1 MQHIS
6 ESVPLYAVVF
16 SSFSL
21 ASSRQLCAEV
31 LQAQHSACWG

>member
-16 SSFSL
+16 SFSL